1 MEDILKKE
9 IESMEKLSFEI
20 YQIQQGEGEDKD
32 PEKDLNL
39 VVMTL
44 HSFLILT
51 AKISQMSSTLREKG
65 APDIEAEKL
74 IESAIKDIADFI
86 KKLNPESNDMEA

>member
-20 YQIQQGEGEDKD
+20 YQIQQGEEKD

-51 AKISQMSSTLREKG
+51 AKVSQMSSTLREKG

>member
-1 MEDILKKE
+1 MEDIINKE

-20 YQIQQGEGEDKD
+20 YQIQQGEEKD

-51 AKISQMSSTLREKG
+51 AKMSQMSSTLREKG
-65 APDIEAEKL
+65 ASDIEAEKL
-74 IESAIKDIADFI
+74 VESTIKDIAEFI

>member
-20 YQIQQGEGEDKD
+20 YQIQQGDTKD

-74 IESAIKDIADFI
+74 IESTIKDIADFI

>member
-20 YQIQQGEGEDKD
+20 YQIQQGKEKD

-51 AKISQMSSTLREKG
+51 AKVSQMSSTLREKG

>member
-20 YQIQQGEGEDKD
+20 YQIQQGKEKD

-51 AKISQMSSTLREKG
+51 AKVSQMSSTLREKG
-65 APDIEAEKL
+65 ASDIEAEKL